1 MPDRGNPVCG
11 FILAARH
18 RTGRRTRTGFFAL
31 FLRFTCTAK
40 QMNVNRP
47 IPPKEVLYIRVKQ
60 KTQSD

>member
-1 MPDRGNPVCG
+1 MRIHIGSAAQNRETNRDR
-11 FILAARH
+11 
-18 RTGRRTRTGFFAL
+18 FFAPS
-31 FLRFTCTAK
+31 LRFTCTAM